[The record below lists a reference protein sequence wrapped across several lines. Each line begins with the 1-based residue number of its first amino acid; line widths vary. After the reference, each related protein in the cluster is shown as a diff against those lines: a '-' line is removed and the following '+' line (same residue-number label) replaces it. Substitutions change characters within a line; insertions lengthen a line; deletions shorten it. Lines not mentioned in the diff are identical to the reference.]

1 MSSTLD
7 VNKKSFTIA
16 LLGSWSSLTDLSRKG
31 DAHKIEALANNISGA
46 EDFSCEC
53 DKMLESLEVV
63 GEKRKELA
71 KNGFTHIAMGGAA
84 ATATRE
90 EKVNVAIRY
99 LVELS
104 ADLLAAKR
112 AGQVDVVKEIG
123 ERLIGEEEFEL
134 KVQAKIAESGGI

>member
-16 LLGSWSSLTDLSRKG
+16 LLGSWSSLTDLSRNG

-71 KNGFTHIAMGGAA
+71 KNGFTHIAMGRGCCYGY
-84 ATATRE
+84 TRG
-90 EKVNVAIRY
+90 K
-99 LVELS
+99 
-104 ADLLAAKR
+104 AAKR

-134 KVQAKIAESGGI
+134 KVHAKIAESGGI